1 MTAATARQTLA
12 ETRLLAGRSLRHI
25 PRIPEKLADV
35 TIQPIIF
42 TLLFAYVFGSAITVP
57 GGGSYR
63 EYLIAGMFAQGMFG
77 PVMGIAVGMAEDVRT
92 GIVDRLRALPISRIA
107 VLAGRAVSELAQVVL
122 GLAVFTACGLL
133 VGWRPHGTVLET
145 AAAYGL
151 LVLWAFAGVWIGT
164 FLGMV
169 VRSAEAAQTVGFTV
183 LFPMMFLSA
192 IFVPIGGL
200 PTPLRQIAEYNPLSA
215 VAGALRALFH
225 NPSPPV
231 SHAWP
236 LTHPV
241 LATVLWSVGLIALVA
256 PLAVRRHRRL
266 AAA

>member
-1 MTAATARQTLA
+1 MTTATARRTLL

-35 TIQPIIF
+35 TIQPMIF
-42 TLLFAYVFGSAITVP
+42 TLLFAYVFGSAISVP

-77 PVMGIAVGMAEDVRT
+77 PLMGIAVGMAEDVRT
-92 GIVDRLRALPISRIA
+92 GLVDRLRTLPISRVA
-107 VLAGRAVSELAQVVL
+107 VLAGRALSELAQVVL
-122 GLAVFTACGLL
+122 GLVVFTICGLA
-133 VGWRPHGTVLET
+133 VGWQPHGTPLET
-145 AAAYGL
+145 AAAYAL

-164 FLGMV
+164 MLGMI
-169 VRSAEAAQTVGFTV
+169 VRSAETAQTVGFTV

-215 VAGALRALFH
+215 VAGALRELFH
-225 NPSPPV
+225 NPSPHV
-231 SHAWP
+231 SGAWP

-241 LATVLWSVGLIALVA
+241 LATVLWSFGLIALVA
-256 PLAVRRHRRL
+256 PLAVRRYRRM
-266 AAA
+266 AAG